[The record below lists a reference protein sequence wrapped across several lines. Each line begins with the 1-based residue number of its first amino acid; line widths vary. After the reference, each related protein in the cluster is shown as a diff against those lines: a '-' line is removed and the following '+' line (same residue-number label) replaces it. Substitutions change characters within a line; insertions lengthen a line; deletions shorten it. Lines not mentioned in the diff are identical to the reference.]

1 MERLKTFLVKNF
13 KFWVLFLIYSVIIL
27 KRIVI
32 YLYKKNQKKYKN
44 NQTFIFIY
52 NIPEKREATHFL
64 REILLK
70 VLSDLKV
77 I

>member
-1 MERLKTFLVKNF
+1 M
-13 KFWVLFLIYSVIIL
+13 
-27 KRIVI
+27 I
-32 YLYKKNQKKYKN
+32 YLYKKNQEIYKN

-77 I
+77 IWIEKAFIYKKLCDEFISQNFQAI